1 MRIMKLIPLMIFVV
15 IVLLLT
21 GALSVNALPLNV
33 DLKQKITAEVVPN
46 GVYLK
51 SLTRNNVIYVPDKQG
66 STLTA
71 ISVEDQSVNWVY
83 NTGETSE
90 VREMVFANDMIIVA
104 TSTKVFAI
112 HSQSGTLQ
120 WSANYS
126 GASFANDSTTLYLV
140 AGKNVVALDLVT
152 GNQRW
157 SYAVSARE
165 NLHSSLAIGEGKVFF
180 TTDNQLDMVRK
191 MYALDLNSS
200 QVMWTTTNVDYYSK
214 KPVYRDGKIYL
225 NFYKEMYAYSAQT
238 GAVLW
243 KFEIAPNFTFEMSND
258 TIYTRT
264 SDGYLSAYDKETK
277 ALRWK
282 TFFVDRLYGGVTVN
296 SSKGPMIITQ
306 QYVIIENNGK
316 LKWYETATGNLKRQ
330 LVEPGEKIIPVT
342 AEEQVLLA
350 SDGLKGNLYV
360 YAPATDS
367 VKPNVIL
374 DKVTTRFSP
383 YEGGMEGRIDFLL
396 TENSYVTVYVKNE
409 LGKVIR
415 VLNLEL
421 LNKGWNEANWD
432 GKTTDGDAAQYG
444 KYTYVFYLKDFAG
457 NDNWLED
464 STKKTVL
471 GDIFGTTVQEIT
483 AKKAADVNAENL
495 MIIPKDKRVT
505 ILSEST
511 NWYHVYFDLNSQFY
525 TGYVEKSV
533 LSTRSN
539 PITMTPPEQPQP
551 FPSIVHTV
559 QAGDALWKI
568 SVKYNVTV
576 QAIVDANKLDPTKYL
591 SVGQKLTIP
600 VQQTEPVTP
609 ELVHTVQA
617 GDTLWK
623 VSVKYNLTIQEIV
636 DENKLDP
643 TKYLSV
649 GQKLTIPVKQ
659 TQPVTPALVHTVQAG
674 DTLWK
679 IAIHYNTTTQK
690 IIDVNKLDPAKYLY
704 VGQKL
709 TIPSN

>member
-1 MRIMKLIPLMIFVV
+1 MRIIKILPSILLVV

-21 GALSVNALPLNV
+21 SASSVNAALSLNL
-33 DLKQKITAEVVPN
+33 DLKQKITSDVVPN
-46 GVYLK
+46 GVYAK
-51 SLTRNNVIYVPDKQG
+51 SLTKDNVIYVPDKQG
-66 STLTA
+66 SKLTG
-71 ISVEDQSVNWVY
+71 ISIEDQSVNWVF

-90 VREMVFANDMIIVA
+90 VREMVFANDMIIMS
-104 TSTKVFAI
+104 TLTKVFAI
-112 HSQSGTLQ
+112 NIQSGTLQ
-120 WSANYS
+120 WSTDYW
-126 GASFANDSTTLYLV
+126 GASFANDSTTLFFV
-140 AGKNVVALDLVT
+140 TGKSVVALDLAT

-165 NLHSSLAIGEGKVFF
+165 SLHSSLAIGEGKLFF
-180 TTDNQLDMVRK
+180 TTDNQQDMVRK
-191 MYALDLNSS
+191 MYALDLNTS

-264 SDGYLSAYDKETK
+264 SDGYLSAYDQETK

-282 TFFVDRLYGGVTVN
+282 TSFADRLYGDVTDKF
-296 SSKGPMIITQ
+296 SGGPMILTQ
-306 QYVIIENNGK
+306 EYVILENNGK
-316 LKWYETATGNLKRQ
+316 LKWYETATGDLKRE
-330 LVEPGEKIIPVT
+330 LVEPGVDIIPVT
-342 AEEQVLLA
+342 AGEQVLLA
-350 SDGLKGNLYV
+350 SDGVKGNLYV
-360 YAPATDS
+360 YAPATDL
-367 VKPNVIL
+367 VKPNVFL

-383 YEGGMEGRIDFLL
+383 YEGGREAGIDFLL
-396 TENSYVTVYVKNE
+396 TENSYVTVYVKHE
-409 LGKVIR
+409 SGKVVR
-415 VLNLEL
+415 VLNLDL

-432 GKTTDGDAAQYG
+432 GKTTAGDAAQYG

-483 AKKAADVNAENL
+483 VKKAADVNAENL
-495 MIIPKDKRVT
+495 VIIPKDKQVT

-511 NWYHVYFDLNSQFY
+511 NWYQVDFDLNSQFY
-525 TGYVEKSV
+525 TGYVQKSV

-539 PITMTPPEQPQP
+539 PITITQPEQPQP
-551 FPSIVHTV
+551 SSPIVHTV
-559 QAGDALWKI
+559 QAGDTLWKI

-576 QAIVDANKLDPTKYL
+576 QAIVDANKLDPT
-591 SVGQKLTIP
+591 
-600 VQQTEPVTP
+600 
-609 ELVHTVQA
+609 
-617 GDTLWK
+617 
-623 VSVKYNLTIQEIV
+623 N
-636 DENKLDP
+636 
-643 TKYLSV
+643 YLSV

-659 TQPVTPALVHTVQAG
+659 TEPVTPTLVHTVQAG

-679 IAIHYNTTTQK
+679 IAIQYNTTTQK

-709 TIPSN
+709 TIPGTEI